1 MDEPEEEIR
10 IEILIKIN
18 KPWMRHIFILVKRES
33 ELGSEI
39 IMIWIWNRRSW
50 HHSCGGKVGTPHFF
64 RNNVIQENTV
74 INNLSIVSFVF
85 YGFNSDG
92 ILMTQDVRI
101 VLHILLTVLR
111 DPMKLWGKIAS
122 SKPKMVSNRSP
133 IWLNRK
139 QVLNRFF
146 LNILWSTGSF
156 GINSF
161 NRLGNTG

>member
-1 MDEPEEEIR
+1 
-10 IEILIKIN
+10 
-18 KPWMRHIFILVKRES
+18 MRHIFILVKHES
-33 ELGSEI
+33 EPGSEI
-39 IMIWIWNRRSW
+39 IMIWIWNRGSW

-74 INNLSIVSFVF
+74 INNLSTVSFVF

-122 SKPKMVSNRSP
+122 SKPKRVSNRSP

-139 QVLNRFF
+139 QVLNKLFF
-146 LNILWSTGSF
+146 NILWSIRSL